1 MHWAGFFMPK
11 RPIFAVLQENIRL
24 VAVTFQVTMSFSKT
38 TTPITC
44 MIDFLPQ
51 LQNLFPEE
59 SQIPE
64 EFRIEPVHQREFLI
78 NGEMRA
84 WNGATVDVLSPVHV
98 KTANGLERKLIGSY
112 PVTTEAEAMEALDAA
127 VAAYDNGRGEWPT
140 MSIGDRIRCM
150 ENFIGKMLERKK
162 QIVDLL
168 MWEIGKTLGDST
180 KEFDRTVEYIYDT
193 IDALKEIDRSSSRF
207 KIEQGIIGQIRRSPL
222 GVVLCMG
229 PFNYPLNETYTTLIP
244 AILMGN
250 TILFK
255 PPKHGTLLHYPM
267 LEAFR
272 ECFPQGVVNTIYGRG
287 ANVVPALMQSGKINV
302 LTLIGSSRVADQL
315 KKMHPKVNRLR
326 AVLGLDAKNAGIIL
340 ENADLELAVK
350 ECILG
355 SLSFNGQRCTAIKII
370 WVHRSVA
377 DQFLSRFCEEVN
389 KLKPGMP
396 WQKGAQITPLPE
408 PNKPAYLTECIQDAE
423 ALGARVLNEGGGTV
437 EASYF
442 SPAVVYPV
450 AKGMKLYREEQ
461 FGPVIPVVPFDDI
474 EEPIEYI
481 IESDHGQQ
489 VSLFGTDTDQLARLI
504 DPLVNQVSRVNIN
517 AQCQRGPDTFPFTGR
532 KDSAEGTLSV
542 EDALRSFSIRTVVA
556 TKDTDAN
563 KAILNEVVSD
573 HKSQFLSTRYIF

>member
-1 MHWAGFFMPK
+1 
-11 RPIFAVLQENIRL
+11 
-24 VAVTFQVTMSFSKT
+24 
-38 TTPITC
+38 